1 MRFDEYER
9 YDGLG
14 LADLVARSEVLP
26 SELTEIAI
34 SRIEAINPKL
44 NAVVHTMFET
54 GRDSAAQPQ
63 HGPFAGVPFL
73 LKDMFASVAGE
84 PMTMGSRA
92 LADFKPDY
100 DCTVVQRYRAAGL
113 VFLGKTN
120 MSEFGLMP
128 VSEPEL
134 FGPALNP
141 WNLNHSPGGS
151 SGGAAA
157 AVASGMVPIAHA
169 VDGGGSTRIP
179 ASCCGL
185 FGLKPSRGRLPYGP
199 AVDLKGGWAG
209 GAMEHVVTRSIRD
222 SAAMLDATHGAEPGA
237 PYSAPAPESPFLTA
251 LDSEPRQLRIALTRD
266 PLLGNQTHAD
276 CVAAVDDAASLCA
289 DLGHEVEEAHPPL
302 QKQKVTV
309 AFLIVIAS
317 ELAHAVT
324 LFEEHAGRTPAMGE
338 FEPATRALMMIG
350 KRLRSADLADAL
362 SVMRRVT
369 FDLADFF
376 ERYDL
381 LLTPTM
387 AFPPPRIGELAL
399 RKSELLQL
407 SLLRALPSRLLSLKA
422 LEEMSGQVFEKTANP
437 MLFNIT
443 GQPAMSVPLFWNRDG
458 LPIGVQFAGR
468 FGEEAMLF
476 ALAHQLEQARP
487 WFDRRPAAIA

>member
-14 LADLVARSEVLP
+14 LGDLVARSEVSA
-26 SELTEIAI
+26 SELAEIAI

-44 NAVVHTMFET
+44 NAVVHTMFES

-92 LADFKPDY
+92 LADFRPDY
-100 DCTVVQRYRAAGL
+100 DCTVVRRYRAAGL

-128 VSEPEL
+128 VSEPDL

-141 WNLNHSPGGS
+141 WNLNHTPGGS

-157 AVASGMVPIAHA
+157 AVASGMVPVAHA

-209 GAMEHVVTRSIRD
+209 GAMEHVVTRSVRD
-222 SAAMLDATHGAEPGA
+222 SAALLDATHGAEPGD
-237 PYSAPAPESPFLTA
+237 PYSAAAPESPFLAA
-251 LDSEPRQLRIALTRD
+251 LDSEPRQLRIAFTRD
-266 PLLGNQTHAD
+266 PLLGNQTHPD
-276 CVAAVDDAASLCA
+276 CIAAADDAASLCA

-302 QKQKVTV
+302 PKQKVTV

-317 ELAHAVT
+317 ELAHALT
-324 LFEEHAGRTPAMGE
+324 LFREHAGRTPAMGE

-350 KRLRSADLADAL
+350 QRLKSADLADAL
-362 SVMRRVT
+362 SVLRRVT
-369 FDLADFF
+369 FDLAGFF
-376 ERYDL
+376 ERHDI

-407 SLLRALPSRLLSLKA
+407 SLLRALPSRFLSLKA

-443 GQPAMSVPLFWNRDG
+443 GQPAMSVPLFWNKDG

-468 FGEEAMLF
+468 FGEEATLF

>member
-1 MRFDEYER
+1 MTFDEYDR

-14 LADLVARSEVLP
+14 LADLVARSEV
-26 SELTEIAI
+26 SAGELAETAI
-34 SRIEAINPKL
+34 SRIEALNPKL
-44 NAVVHTMFET
+44 NAVVHTMFES
-54 GRDSAAQPQ
+54 GRRSAAAPPQ
-63 HGPFAGVPFL
+63 GPFAGVPFL

-128 VSEPEL
+128 VSEPAL

-141 WNLNHSPGGS
+141 WDLNHSPGGS

-157 AVASGMVPIAHA
+157 AVASGMVPLAHA
-169 VDGGGSTRIP
+169 VDGGGSIRIP

-209 GAMEHVVTRSIRD
+209 GAMEHVVTWSVRD

-237 PYSAPAPESPFLTA
+237 PYTAPAPEGPFLAA
-251 LDSEPRQLRIALTRD
+251 LDAKPQQLRIAFTRD
-266 PLLGNQTHAD
+266 PLMGSQTHPD
-276 CVAAVDDAASLCA
+276 CVAAVEDAASFCA
-289 DLGHEVEEAHPPL
+289 DLGHDVEEAHPPL
-302 QKQKVTV
+302 SKQTVTN
-309 AFLIVIAS
+309 AFLVVIAS

-324 LFEEHAGRTPAMGE
+324 LFKEHAGRTPDMGE

-350 KRLRSADLADAL
+350 QRLKSVDLADAL
-362 SVMRRVT
+362 SVLRRVT
-369 FDLADFF
+369 FDLAGFF
-376 ERYDL
+376 QQYDL

-407 SLLRALPSRLLSLKA
+407 SLLRALPSRFLSLKA
-422 LEEMSGQVFEKTANP
+422 LEEMSGQVFERTANP

-443 GQPAMSVPLFWNRDG
+443 GQPAMSVPLFWNTDG
-458 LPIGVQFAGR
+458 LPIGIQFAGR
-468 FGEEAMLF
+468 FGDEATLF

-487 WFDRRPAAIA
+487 WFDRRPAAIS